1 MELISVGAFLD
12 AKLRKTIR
20 ANSHLCSM
28 LFFMLSNSKSIFH
41 LFSITSFKPL
51 LLAPQ
56 QMSTLYAFN
65 RYWHIKN
72 GLDFNK

>member
-1 MELISVGAFLD
+1 MYHGKLAITLSSKSTIDMELILVGAFLD
-12 AKLRKTIR
+12 VKLRKTIR

-28 LFFMLSNSKSIFH
+28 LFFMLSNGKSIFH

-56 QMSTLYAFN
+56 
-65 RYWHIKN
+65 
-72 GLDFNK
+72 